1 MASNLLTEA
10 ELAGVNLK
18 RLVPLVRRL
27 VEVIGIVHTFSLLK
41 ARGGVPLRVPVSA
54 DRDSATLLKGILPD
68 DAVLKLCATWPGQW
82 LNLPKADRI
91 ITQVRDYYLRAER
104 EQLSRNDTALRYHLT
119 PRQISNICKYDD
131 DKVIKPPKPVDDRQ
145 VDLFPED

>member
-1 MASNLLTEA
+1 MASNSITEA

-27 VEVIGIVHTFSLLK
+27 VDAIGIVHTFTLLK
-41 ARGGVPLRVPVSA
+41 AQGGVPLRVPVSA
-54 DRDSATLLKGILPD
+54 DRDSAARLKGILPL
-68 DAVLKLCATWPGQW
+68 DAVLKLCEIWPGQW
-82 LNLPKADRI
+82 LNLPKPDRMI
-91 ITQVRDYYLRAER
+91 KQVRDSHLRAER
-104 EQLSRNDTALRYHLT
+104 EQLSRNATALKYDLT

-131 DKVIKPPKPVDDRQ
+131 DKVITPPKSIDDRQ